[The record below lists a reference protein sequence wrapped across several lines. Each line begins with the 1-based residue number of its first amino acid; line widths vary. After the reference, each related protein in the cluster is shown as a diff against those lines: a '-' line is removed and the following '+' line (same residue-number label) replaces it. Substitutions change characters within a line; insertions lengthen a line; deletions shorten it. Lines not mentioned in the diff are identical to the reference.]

1 MGARLAWSQLVA
13 TPRQLKNQPHCE
25 RNMNK
30 VLRFSL
36 GAFLIV
42 FLLNNRSA
50 FAETMSLAVLEFG
63 GIGVDDEDLL
73 SLSDQ
78 VRYAAIHLLPKDKYS
93 IYTRENITQIL
104 ADNEVECVEGQ
115 CEVETGRNIG
125 ADYIIS
131 GNVLKQGS
139 ELKLVLKF
147 HDTSSAKL
155 MAIEQ
160 VTSGSSRGLIKRT
173 PNLSRKLMLNAL
185 DLKISTRELNKA
197 KSSLRKSQAIDVG
210 LIALSLVSI
219 GVSAHQFADM
229 SSLYQQADQITDVS
243 ETASYTSLVERG
255 DTAKYVAI
263 SGATVGG
270 ISTIGYLFHRL
281 STKRLSHKYTEM
293 EELYDVSREEL

>member
-1 MGARLAWSQLVA
+1 MGAWTAWTQLVA
-13 TPRQLKNQPHCE
+13 TSRKLKLQSQCE
-25 RNMNK
+25 TIMIK
-30 VLRFSL
+30 VLHLSVV
-36 GAFLIV
+36 AFLTAI
-42 FLLNNRSA
+42 LLNGKPA

-78 VRYAAIHLLPKDKYS
+78 VRYAAIHLLPKNKYS
-93 IYTRENITQIL
+93 IYTRENLTQIL
-104 ADNEVECVEGQ
+104 SDNEVECVEGQ

-131 GNVLKQGS
+131 GNVLRRGS

-160 VTSGSSRGLIKRT
+160 VTSGSTRGLIKRT
-173 PNLSRKLMLNAL
+173 PSLSRKLMLNAL

-210 LIALSLVSI
+210 LIALSLASI

-243 ETASYTSLVERG
+243 ETASYTSLVQRG

-263 SGATVGG
+263 SGATVGV